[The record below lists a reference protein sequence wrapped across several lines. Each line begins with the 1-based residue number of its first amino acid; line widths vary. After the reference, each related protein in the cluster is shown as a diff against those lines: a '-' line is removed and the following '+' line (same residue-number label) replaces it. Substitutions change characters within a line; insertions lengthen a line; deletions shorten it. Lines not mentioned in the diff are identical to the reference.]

1 MKQANIFTRLAV
13 WLSRMHHSR
22 GFGVQSPSAY
32 RFIRYVVSEHY
43 PYYAYAEMER
53 KHPRMAWCERKMGRL
68 YFRLAN
74 FCQAPFLVDFGAQ
87 SGMIAEY
94 VQRGCRHT
102 RLLPAAEAATTKA
115 QEAWHFVRM
124 CPEEGCI
131 GFLAEAMKHADE
143 HTIIVVE
150 DIHSCRT
157 ARQLWR
163 TLKESKAVSVTFD
176 LYYCGIAFFDTSR
189 FKQNYIVNF

>member
-1 MKQANIFTRLAV
+1 MKQANIFTRLTV
-13 WLSRMHHSR
+13 WLSRMPHSR

-43 PYYAYAEMER
+43 PYYAYAEMEH
-53 KHPRMAWCERKMGRL
+53 KHPRTTWCERKMGRL

-74 FCQAPFLVDFGAQ
+74 FCQAPFLVNFGAQ
-87 SGMIAEY
+87 NDVLAEY
-94 VQRGCRHT
+94 VQRGCRRT
-102 RLLPAAEAATTKA
+102 QMLQAADAAPAKA
-115 QEAWHFVRM
+115 QEAWCLVRI
-124 CPEEGCI
+124 CPEEGCSR
-131 GFLAEAMKHADE
+131 FLTEAMKHADE

-163 TLKESKAVSVTFD
+163 TLRESRAVSVTFD